1 MADMSVNMKK
11 TFSQHVFR
19 RKAIKATTTKVKNIA
34 SKYENKCDF
43 CERRFKTKCGM
54 RIHRSK
60 CQHNYDTTEEVYT
73 IDEIVE
79 VFGHKNAR
87 WFKVRYHGYP
97 EPEWNREH
105 LLVRDGCIDKIKDFW

>member
-1 MADMSVNMKK
+1 MSLG
-11 TFSQHVFR
+11 SE
-19 RKAIKATTTKVKNIA
+19 

-43 CERRFKTKCGM
+43 CERRFKTNRGM

-60 CQHNYDTTEEVYT
+60 YQHNYGTTEEVYT
-73 IDEIVE
+73 IDEIVA